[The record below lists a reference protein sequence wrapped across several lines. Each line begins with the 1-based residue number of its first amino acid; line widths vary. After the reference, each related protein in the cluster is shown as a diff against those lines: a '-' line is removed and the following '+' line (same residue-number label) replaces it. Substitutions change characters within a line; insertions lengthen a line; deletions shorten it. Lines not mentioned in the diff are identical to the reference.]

1 MADSVDELFPEP
13 MADIETP
20 EDPQPVEPPEVVEEP
35 TPEPEPAPEPEPEH
49 VEPKEEEP
57 RVIPLAT
64 ALNWRDEAK
73 ESKRREAELERRI
86 AEIEARNRSAETTAP
101 DPFDDPAG
109 FAAYQDQKIEQRMME
124 ERFALSNTVALQQHG
139 AETVQAA
146 VQWAQERAQQDPMF
160 AGSYMRQQHPID
172 WIVQQHK
179 RDADLS
185 DYQKDPVAFARRIL
199 EANGQLS
206 APATAPA
213 VVVPTPAS
221 PPAKVPRSLASQGT
235 APSDVRQT
243 ATGPLVGV
251 DALFG

>member
-13 MADIETP
+13 MADTETP
-20 EDPQPVEPPEVVEEP
+20 EEPQPVETPETVEEP
-35 TPEPEPAPEPEPEH
+35 TPEPEPAPEPEPQPEA
-49 VEPKEEEP
+49 PKEDEQ
-57 RVIPLAT
+57 RTIPLAT
-64 ALNWRDEAK
+64 ALQWRDEAK
-73 ESKRREAELERRI
+73 ELKRWKEQQEAQQRQTPAI
-86 AEIEARNRSAETTAP
+86 P

-139 AETVQAA
+139 AETVEAA
-146 VQWAQERAQQDPMF
+146 VKWAQERAQQDPMF

-213 VVVPTPAS
+213 AVVPTPAS
-221 PPAKVPRSLASQGT
+221 PPARVPRSLASQGN

>member
-20 EDPQPVEPPEVVEEP
+20 EEPQPVEAPETVEEP
-35 TPEPEPAPEPEPEH
+35 TPEPEPAPEPEPQPEA
-49 VEPKEEEP
+49 PKEDEQ
-57 RVIPLAT
+57 RTIPLAT
-64 ALNWRDEAK
+64 ALQWRDEAK
-73 ESKRREAELERRI
+73 ELKRWKEQQEAAQKRPD
-86 AEIEARNRSAETTAP
+86 AAAP

-109 FAAYQDQKIEQRMME
+109 FAAYQEQRVE
-124 ERFALSNTVALQQHG
+124 QRLTQERFAMSDTIARQTHG
-139 AETVQAA
+139 ADTVEAA

-160 AGSYMRQQHPID
+160 AGSYMRQPHPID

-206 APATAPA
+206 APTPAPA
-213 VVVPTPAS
+213 AVVPTPAS
-221 PPAKVPRSLASQGT
+221 PPARVPRSLASQGN

>member
-13 MADIETP
+13 QMTD
-20 EDPQPVEPPEVVEEP
+20 EVVEEP
-35 TPEPEPAPEPEPEH
+35 QHVEEPAEVAEPAPEAEVAPEPEPEP

-64 ALNWRDEAK
+64 ALNWRDEA
-73 ESKRREAELERRI
+73 REYKRRI
-86 AEIEARNRSAETTAP
+86 ADLEAKQQQRPEQSTP

-109 FAAYQDQKIEQRMME
+109 FAAYQEQRVE
-124 ERFALSNTVALQQHG
+124 QRLTQERFAMSDTIARQQHG
-139 AETVQAA
+139 AETVEKA
-146 VQWAQERAQQDPMF
+146 VQWAQERAQADPMF
-160 AGSYMRQQHPID
+160 AGSYMRQAHPID

-185 DYQKDPVAFARRIL
+185 DYQADPVAFARRIL

-206 APATAPA
+206 APAATPVAA
-213 VVVPTPAS
+213 APTPA
-221 PPAKVPRSLASQGT
+221 PAPARVPRSLASQGT

-243 ATGPLVGV
+243 ATGPLAGV
-251 DALFG
+251 DALFS